1 MYSQFIN
8 GNIDRL
14 GNLERK
20 IKVLIK
26 ITKKKWGWGRGE
38 MINYLRH
45 VVQGLPCYQ

>member
-26 ITKKKWGWGRGE
+26 ITKKK
-38 MINYLRH
+38 
-45 VVQGLPCYQ
+45 